1 MSYVMKKLQ
10 VDEDSI
16 ERRFKDLRAKA
27 SECFVEGRRGRG

>member
-16 ERRFKDLRAKA
+16 ERSFKDLRAKA
-27 SECFVEGRRGRG
+27 PECFVERRRGRG